1 MNVFDSAKEKLNQV
15 MGENADKVEEVSDK
29 VLDKAS
35 EVAGDKTGGQY
46 AEQIT
51 QAREAADAQ
60 IGESVDPAKGVV
72 AEDAPDADPETGAV
86 PPLGG

>member
-15 MGENADKVEEVSDK
+15 MGENADKVEEVTDK
-29 VLDKAS
+29 VLDKAA

-46 AEQIT
+46 AEQVS
-51 QAREAADAQ
+51 QAREAADEQ
-60 IGESVDPAKGVV
+60 IGEPVDPAKGLVS
-72 AEDAPDADPETGAV
+72 EDAPEASPETGAV

>member
-1 MNVFDSAKEKLNQV
+1 M
-15 MGENADKVEEVSDK
+15 
-29 VLDKAS
+29 
-35 EVAGDKTGGQY
+35 AGDKTGGQY

-60 IGESVDPAKGVV
+60 IGETVDPAKGVV
-72 AEDAPDADPETGAV
+72 AEDAPDANPETGAV

>member
-1 MNVFDSAKEKLNQV
+1 MNVFDSAKEKLSQV

-29 VLDKAS
+29 ALDKAA

-46 AEQIT
+46 AEQIQ
-51 QAREAADAQ
+51 QAREVADEQ
-60 IGESVDPAKGVV
+60 IGEPVTPAEGLVSQ
-72 AEDAPDADPETGAV
+72 DAPDADPEQGAV

>member
-29 VLDKAS
+29 VLDKAA

-60 IGESVDPAKGVV
+60 IGEPVDPAKGVV